1 MLTTLLESN
10 ATAPRR
16 RLSSVVSLS
25 LHAAAVAALVVAT
38 ANANVA
44 PPDNTPDTIAYVAP
58 PPAPAPS
65 QPAAPTAPAS
75 TASPAAVPAP
85 TAPALVAPD
94 IVPLDIPAI
103 DLTRAAVSASDFA
116 RRSPDASTA
125 GACCAGADGLGSG
138 ENVWDAR
145 DVEKAAAM
153 RPGTVPPVYPELLR
167 TQRISGEVRV
177 RFVVDSAG
185 RVDLAR
191 MTVVASDHALFSRAV
206 ETALRRARYLPAEVG
221 GRPVAQL
228 VEQTF
233 LFQLDRE

>member
-1 MLTTLLESN
+1 MLATLLESN

-16 RLSSVVSLS
+16 RISSIVSLS

-44 PPDNTPDTIAYVAP
+44 PPDNAPDTIAYIAP
-58 PPAPAPS
+58 PPAAP
-65 QPAAPTAPAS
+65 PPEPTAPATS
-75 TASPAAVPAP
+75 AGAALPAALPASV
-85 TAPALVAPD
+85 APALVAPD

-103 DLTRAAVSASDFA
+103 DLTRAPVNATDFA
-116 RRSPDASTA
+116 RRSSDVPSGA
-125 GACCAGADGLGSG
+125 ACCADADALGSG
-138 ENVWDAR
+138 DNVWTAR
-145 DVEKAAAM
+145 YVEKVAAM
-153 RPGTVPPVYPELLR
+153 RPGTEPPLYPELLR
-167 TQRISGEVRV
+167 TQRMSGEVRV
-177 RFVVDSAG
+177 RYVVDSAG

-191 MTVVASDHALFSRAV
+191 LTVVSSDHALFSRAV
-206 ETALRRARYLPAEVG
+206 ETALRRARYLPAEAG

>member
-10 ATAPRR
+10 ATSPRR
-16 RLSSVVSLS
+16 RISSLVSLS

-44 PPDNTPDTIAYVAP
+44 PPANAPDMIAYVAP
-58 PPAPAPS
+58 PAVEQPPELAAPGSSASAPTPAALPAP
-65 QPAAPTAPAS
+65 
-75 TASPAAVPAP
+75 V
-85 TAPALVAPD
+85 APALVAPD

-103 DLTRAAVSASDFA
+103 DLSRAPVNASDFV
-116 RRSPDASTA
+116 RRSSAVPQGA
-125 GACCAGADGLGSG
+125 ACCAGANALGSG
-138 ENVWDAR
+138 DNVWSER
-145 DVEKAAAM
+145 YVEKAAAM
-153 RPGTVPPVYPELLR
+153 RPGTEPPVYPDLLR
-167 TQRISGEVRV
+167 TQRITGEVRV

-191 MTVVASDHALFSRAV
+191 LTVVSSDHALFSRAV